1 MPATRLARATILL
14 AAASSAALLVGCA
27 ALPDAQPLSRPAP
40 TVDAAGEALAS
51 RTYLVEC
58 VPDELVQRPDRY
70 TLSCGDGNEW
80 LEGLVWVDWGDPTAS
95 ATGTLVTNSCEP
107 NCAEGTLERRSV
119 TVSVTDLAQGEGA
132 ANYRTLRV
140 DGGPNGAEQ
149 YDLPGVTTGESDWMA
164 DEPPSSPTPEATPS
178 AQPTR

>member
-1 MPATRLARATILL
+1 MTPARLVRATILML
-14 AAASSAALLVGCA
+14 AASSATLLVGCA
-27 ALPDAQPLSRPAP
+27 ATPDARPLARPIP

-70 TLSCGDGNEW
+70 TLACGDGNEW
-80 LEGLVWVDWGDPTAS
+80 LEGLVWTGWGDPTAS

-119 TVSVTDLAQGEGA
+119 KVSVTDLALGEGA

-149 YDLPGVTTGESDWMA
+149 FELPGVTAGESDWMA
-164 DEPPSSPTPEATPS
+164 DAPEGATPEPSPS
-178 AQPTR
+178 AQPVR